1 MARDA
6 REEASMI
13 TTAEAQH
20 KLTAP
25 VSPAFDPI
33 AHRYSHAGA
42 SLISV
47 SALIARHKRPFD
59 ERGNATRVARREGR
73 SVEDVLAAWA
83 TKRDA
88 AMDRG
93 KQVHAEIE
101 RALEPHIGK
110 RCAEINPRAAESP
123 LARHALAF
131 LAEWSDAELV
141 AQEAR
146 LMLPE
151 SRVAGTLDLLVR
163 TPAGELVV
171 LDWKTNAELRLR
183 AEPTWRDCKMLA
195 PVAHLDDVAG
205 SHYALQ
211 LSAYRLMLE
220 ARYDLP
226 IARCAIVH
234 LEQHGADAHLMP
246 DLRGEVQDILRTMN
260 EPTTMTSEVPW

>member
-1 MARDA
+1 
-6 REEASMI
+6 MI

-20 KLTAP
+20 KLTVP
-25 VSPAFDPI
+25 SGPSFDPI
-33 AHRYSHAGA
+33 AHRYSWHGA
-42 SLISV
+42 ELMPV

-59 ERGNATRVARREGR
+59 ERANATRVAKREGR
-73 SVEDVLAAWA
+73 TVEDVLAAWA

-88 AMDRG
+88 AMERG

-101 RALEPHIGK
+101 RELETFIGA
-110 RCAEINPRAAESP
+110 RCAEIDPRAAESP
-123 LARHALAF
+123 LARHALAW

-163 TPAGELVV
+163 TPHGELVI

-220 ARYDLP
+220 ARYDLS
-226 IARCAIVH
+226 IARCAVVH
-234 LEQHGADAHLMP
+234 LEQQGAMTHLLP
-246 DLRGEVQDILRTMN
+246 DLRGEVQDLLRAMN
-260 EPTTMTSEVPW
+260 EPATRTSEVPW

>member
-1 MARDA
+1 
-6 REEASMI
+6 
-13 TTAEAQH
+13 
-20 KLTAP
+20 
-25 VSPAFDPI
+25 
-33 AHRYSHAGA
+33 
-42 SLISV
+42 
-47 SALIARHKRPFD
+47 
-59 ERGNATRVARREGR
+59 
-73 SVEDVLAAWA
+73 
-83 TKRDA
+83 
-88 AMDRG
+88 
-93 KQVHAEIE
+93 
-101 RALEPHIGK
+101 
-110 RCAEINPRAAESP
+110 
-123 LARHALAF
+123 
-131 LAEWSDAELV
+131 
-141 AQEAR
+141 
-146 LMLPE
+146 
-151 SRVAGTLDLLVR
+151 VR